1 MIGVIVIIPLGIAM
15 CIIIIGL
22 EEENDT
28 LRKSNNELL
37 EANYRLTKK
46 NHLN

>member
-1 MIGVIVIIPLGIAM
+1 MIEVIVIIALGIA
-15 CIIIIGL
+15 IWIIIGL
-22 EEENDT
+22 DKENNT

-37 EANYRLTKK
+37 KANYRLTKK